1 MAEKLYFTRHG
12 QTVWNVENK
21 ICGATDS
28 PLTELGRSQARELG
42 RKIVAEGLPIDRILC
57 SPLSRAADTARC
69 IAEETGLPLEVEPRL
84 TEQNFGRFEGTPRDG
99 ADFKAAKAC
108 FAGRFGG
115 GESMLQLA
123 ARLYPLLDELRAG
136 EKTCL
141 LVAHN
146 GIARVVHSYF
156 HELGNGEFA
165 AFGIHNCELRS
176 YRFM

>member
-1 MAEKLYFTRHG
+1 
-12 QTVWNVENK
+12 
-21 ICGATDS
+21 
-28 PLTELGRSQARELG
+28 
-42 RKIVAEGLPIDRILC
+42 
-57 SPLSRAADTARC
+57 
-69 IAEETGLPLEVEPRL
+69 
-84 TEQNFGRFEGTPRDG
+84 
-99 ADFKAAKAC
+99 
-108 FAGRFGG
+108 
-115 GESMLQLA
+115 MLQLA

>member
-1 MAEKLYFTRHG
+1 
-12 QTVWNVENK
+12 
-21 ICGATDS
+21 
-28 PLTELGRSQARELG
+28 
-42 RKIVAEGLPIDRILC
+42 
-57 SPLSRAADTARC
+57 
-69 IAEETGLPLEVEPRL
+69 
-84 TEQNFGRFEGTPRDG
+84 
-99 ADFKAAKAC
+99 
-108 FAGRFGG
+108 
-115 GESMLQLA
+115 MLQLA

-176 YRFM
+176 YRFMKKTGSPSHRTQRLESDPSFLIRAAGAHHI